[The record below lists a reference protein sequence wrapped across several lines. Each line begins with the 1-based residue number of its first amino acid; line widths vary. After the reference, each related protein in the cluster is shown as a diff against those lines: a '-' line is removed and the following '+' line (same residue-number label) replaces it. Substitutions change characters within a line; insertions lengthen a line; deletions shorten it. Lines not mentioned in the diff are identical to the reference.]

1 MRTVIDTRVGLIVDG
16 DNRFFGRSA
25 YGEWCELMS
34 SACDGILVA
43 LGVHAPSPTS
53 REALRLVM
61 LGTMSPDARVWPLK
75 LTRLLAS
82 RGDPLVGYFGAQ
94 LVSAG
99 KVMGPGAALHAAR
112 ALHFVAAH
120 AGEAPTDAQVTEAV
134 AAWRARCGGKVGGF
148 GVPFRAVDERRVH
161 VLRLAAG
168 TAVAEGRY
176 FRLHAQ
182 IVAAMDPLRPNV
194 ALTIAA
200 MLLDIGVDAE
210 HAGVALAVMMS
221 HVFLAHALEAAAQ
234 DGARLHSLPGEAVEY
249 RGAAPRHS
257 RSGSASE
264 PPPAL
269 RRAR

>member
-1 MRTVIDTRVGLIVDG
+1 MQAIDTRVGLIVDG

-25 YGEWCELMS
+25 YGEWCEVMT
-34 SACDGILVA
+34 SACDGVLVA
-43 LGVHAPSPTS
+43 LGVHEPSPTS
-53 REALRLVM
+53 REALRLMM

-82 RGDPLVGYFGAQ
+82 HGDPLVGYFGAQ

-112 ALHFVAAH
+112 ALHFIGAH
-120 AGEAPTDAQVTEAV
+120 AGEAATDTEVAEAV
-134 AAWRARCGGKVGGF
+134 AAWKARSGGRVGGF

-168 TAVAEGRY
+168 TPVAGGRY
-176 FRLHAQ
+176 FRLHEQ
-182 IVAAMDPLRPNV
+182 VAAAMHPLQPNV
-194 ALTIAA
+194 ALTVAA
-200 MLLDIGVDAE
+200 MLLDIGVAAE

-234 DGARLHSLPGEAVEY
+234 DGPRLHSIPADAVDY
-249 RGAAPRHS
+249 RGAAWRHS
-257 RSGSASE
+257 QTATPSE

>member
-1 MRTVIDTRVGLIVDG
+1 MLPIDTRVGLIVDD

-25 YGEWCELMS
+25 YREWSDVMT
-34 SACDGILVA
+34 SACDGVLVA
-43 LGVHAPSPTS
+43 LGVREPSPTS
-53 REALRLVM
+53 REALRLMM

-82 RGDPLVGYFGAQ
+82 HGDPLVGYFGAQ
-94 LVSAG
+94 LVSAS
-99 KVMGPGAALHAAR
+99 KVMGPGAALQAAR
-112 ALHFVAAH
+112 ALQFIGAH
-120 AGEAPTDAQVTEAV
+120 AGEAPTDTHV
-134 AAWRARCGGKVGGF
+134 AAAITAWKPRCGGKVGGF

-168 TAVAEGRY
+168 TPIADGRY
-176 FRLHAQ
+176 YRLHEQ
-182 IVAAMDPLRPNV
+182 VAAAMHPLPPNV
-194 ALTIAA
+194 ALTVAA
-200 MLLDIGVDAE
+200 LLLDIGVAAE

-234 DGARLHSLPGEAVEY
+234 DGPRLHSIPADAVAY

-257 RSGSASE
+257 RAAAPSE
-264 PPPAL
+264 PPLAL

>member
-1 MRTVIDTRVGLIVDG
+1 MQPIDTRVGLIVDG

-25 YGEWCELMS
+25 YGEWCEVMT
-34 SACDGILVA
+34 SACDGVLVA
-43 LGVHAPSPTS
+43 LGVRDPSPTS
-53 REALRLVM
+53 REALRLMM

-75 LTRLLAS
+75 LARLLAS
-82 RGDPLVGYFGAQ
+82 HGDPLVGYFGAQ

-112 ALHFVAAH
+112 ALHFIGAH
-120 AGEAPTDAQVTEAV
+120 AGEAPTDAAVGEAI
-134 AAWRARCGGKVGGF
+134 AAWKARCGGRVGGF

-168 TAVAEGRY
+168 TPIAEGRN
-176 FRLHAQ
+176 FRLHEQ
-182 IVAAMDPLRPNV
+182 VVAAMHPLQPNV
-194 ALTIAA
+194 ALTVAA
-200 MLLDIGVDAE
+200 MLLDIGVAAE

-234 DGARLHSLPGEAVEY
+234 DGPRLHSIPADAVEY

-257 RSGSASE
+257 RTAAPSD
-264 PPPAL
+264 PPLAL